1 MAGRSLLRQKRPI
14 GLTDGALFDAVN
26 QDRFVYGEGG
36 KEMRRGGNGKGV
48 PCARVIARSA
58 VCGR

>member
-1 MAGRSLLRQKRPI
+1 MLRQKRPI
-14 GLTDGALFDAVN
+14 GLTEGALFDAVN

-36 KEMRRGGNGKGV
+36 KAMRRGGYGKGA
-48 PCARVIARSA
+48 PCAQIIARSA